1 MSISKVLSEWVSQW
15 VSESVSEL
23 VTRSPVELLWTAKNK
38 KQWHP
43 SGFDTGGVMRPKET
57 ERRQCST
64 RQVFKAKMHKDQQKK
79 RKEFALHRSRP
90 SSSLQSKGLWGWTST
105 SRLSTVL
112 YKGKVIC
119 ALNDVFI
126 QTARTLSEGD
136 ESCSW
141 PTSLELEQM
150 ARDAE
155 EAQGCSE
162 GLP

>member
-1 MSISKVLSEWVSQW
+1 MC
-15 VSESVSEL
+15 
-23 VTRSPVELLWTAKNK
+23 
-38 KQWHP
+38 
-43 SGFDTGGVMRPKET
+43 PKET
-57 ERRQCST
+57 ERRQRST
-64 RQVFKAKMHKDQQKK
+64 RQVFKSHSKRPKSTKKKKK
-79 RKEFALHRSRP
+79 RFCSPQKPTLLQPTVEGPLRLNQHQQIIHRLIQGQGDLCRG
-90 SSSLQSKGLWGWTST
+90 SLL
-105 SRLSTVL
+105 
-112 YKGKVIC
+112 
-119 ALNDVFI
+119 FI

>member
-1 MSISKVLSEWVSQW
+1 MP
-15 VSESVSEL
+15 ES

-38 KQWHP
+38 KQLHP

-64 RQVFKAKMHKDQQKK
+64 RQVQNPQRPAKKEKRFCSPQKPTLLQPTVAGPQRLTQHQQIV
-79 RKEFALHRSRP
+79 HRLIQGQGDLRRGP
-90 SSSLQSKGLWGWTST
+90 
-105 SRLSTVL
+105 
-112 YKGKVIC
+112 

>member
-1 MSISKVLSEWVSQW
+1 MC
-15 VSESVSEL
+15 
-23 VTRSPVELLWTAKNK
+23 
-38 KQWHP
+38 
-43 SGFDTGGVMRPKET
+43 PKET
-57 ERRQCST
+57 ERRQRST
-64 RQVFKAKMHKDQQKK
+64 RQVIKSQETKKQASVFSPQKPTLLQPTVEGPLRLNQHQQIVHRLIQGQGDLCRGPALTGVFK
-79 RKEFALHRSRP
+79 
-90 SSSLQSKGLWGWTST
+90 
-105 SRLSTVL
+105 
-112 YKGKVIC
+112 
-119 ALNDVFI
+119 